1 MRVIE
6 RFVTI
11 DTHPD
16 PGDHPPSCSHLLH
29 LDHLPPP
36 PGMCKNASQAD
47 SLLQNFTGFLLERNS
62 TQPRKL
68 QLAVDL
74 TESGCAVAATCRL
87 EPLLLPGR
95 KSHTHSRAPPAPK
108 LPDLASR
115 STTISLLPSFYTC
128 RFFHIAIFPSP
139 YVGFWFQT
147 LSKFGPLLVLSTTDF
162 SSARVFTRRPF
173 QHLRCPSHACHVHN
187 HKGSSINYV
196 IADRGVSPK
205 DYSIT

>member
-1 MRVIE
+1 MRAIE
-6 RFVTI
+6 PFVTI
-11 DTHPD
+11 AIHPD

-87 EPLLLPGR
+87 EPLLLPGSPVHR
-95 KSHTHSRAPPAPK
+95 QEVPHS
-108 LPDLASR
+108 LASTAGTKTPR
-115 STTISLLPSFYTC
+115 PGFSHRHYFSFAEFYTC
-128 RFFHIAIFPSP
+128 RFSTSGFFPLP
-139 YVGFWFQT
+139 
-147 LSKFGPLLVLSTTDF
+147 
-162 SSARVFTRRPF
+162 
-173 QHLRCPSHACHVHN
+173 N
-187 HKGSSINYV
+187 I
-196 IADRGVSPK
+196 
-205 DYSIT
+205 